1 MTDQDKTPNA
11 WTELLELLFPQ
22 EVLEW
27 IVIGGWA
34 GGLIGQRPDPYLV
47 PVDKQNVLLDPGD
60 AESLMIG
67 WNLRTFGNTVGGA
80 MGRAYAVQV
89 WTDQRILRTHILGGT
104 TAYQVIYSLPRHP
117 KSFVLTMTLPQL
129 YPKYPVSKEVT

>member
-1 MTDQDKTPNA
+1 MTDENKTPNA

-27 IVIGGWA
+27 IVIGEWV
-34 GGLIGQRPDPYLV
+34 GQLTDQLPDPQWV

-60 AESLMIG
+60 AEPLMSG
-67 WNLRTFGNTVGGA
+67 WNLRTFGSTMGG
-80 MGRAYAVQV
+80 AYAVQV

-117 KSFVLTMTLPQL
+117 KSFTLTMTLPQL